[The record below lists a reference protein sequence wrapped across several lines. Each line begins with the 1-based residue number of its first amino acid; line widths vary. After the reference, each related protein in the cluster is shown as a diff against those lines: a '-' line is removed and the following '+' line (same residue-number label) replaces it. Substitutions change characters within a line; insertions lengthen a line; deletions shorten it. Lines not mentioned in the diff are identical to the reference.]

1 MTPTPYGWAV
11 QEYKTP
17 SLYGQ
22 AHLIVQH
29 LCTFPTEPM
38 ARSMEHALNL
48 VLTAEEKDTLIVLA
62 EEGYVTVEDN
72 VYRRLLRKKLVGGS
86 LDDYSLT
93 KSGHEIG
100 IALAYYKKNRQDN
113 GRSI

>member
-22 AHLIVQH
+22 AHLMVQH
-29 LCTFPTEPM
+29 LCTFPTELM

-48 VLTAEEKDTLIVLA
+48 VLTAKEKDTLIVHV
-62 EEGYVTVEDN
+62 EGGYITVENDI
-72 VYRRLLRKKLVGGS
+72 YRRFLRKKLVSGPI
-86 LDDYSLT
+86 DDYSLT
-93 KSGHEIG
+93 KSGHDIG

-113 GRSI
+113 GNSI